1 MSDATL
7 VVAELQDLTSTVEA
21 VAKAIRDR
29 PEQVVN
35 VAVPE
40 GPAPV
45 VNVAVP
51 EGPAPVVNVAVPQAA
66 APDVVVNVAQA
77 PAADVVV
84 NVPRTL
90 PNAYRVRITER
101 DDAGYIVSFVIEPQ
115 ERIPA

>member
-29 PEQVVN
+29 PEPTVN
-35 VAVPE
+35 VAVPDA
-40 GPAPV
+40 PAPVINVAASAPV
-45 VNVAVP
+45 VNV
-51 EGPAPVVNVAVPQAA
+51 EVPQAA